1 MTASTTATPSRLT
14 GVFVSLLVVVFVGC
28 RPAPA
33 SPELSAEDIAAI
45 RATTDRWE
53 AAVRAGHWEA
63 AAATFT
69 EDAVL
74 RFADTVHEGR
84 PAILRFH
91 QAMPPWTPERNIHID
106 EIRGRG
112 DMAFV
117 MGHSTVTPDAG
128 GEPVVVSRYLD
139 IRLRQPDGTWLFYR
153 DLVSPVPPPIA
164 PEVK

>member
-1 MTASTTATPSRLT
+1 MTASSRATPSRPMR
-14 GVFVSLLVVVFVGC
+14 VSVALLVVVLAGC
-28 RPAPA
+28 RPAPS

-45 RATTDRWE
+45 SATTDRWE
-53 AAVRAGHWEA
+53 AAVRAGNWEG

-74 RFADTVHEGR
+74 RFADTMHEGR
-84 PAILRFH
+84 AAILKFH
-91 QAMPPWTPERNIHID
+91 QAMPPWTPERTIHID

-117 MGHSTVTPDAG
+117 MGHSTVTSGTG

-153 DLVSPVPPPIA
+153 DVVSPVPA
-164 PEVK
+164 PLIK

>member
-1 MTASTTATPSRLT
+1 M
-14 GVFVSLLVVVFVGC
+14 
-28 RPAPA
+28 
-33 SPELSAEDIAAI
+33 AAI

-53 AAVRAGHWEA
+53 AAVRAGNWED

-74 RFADTVHEGR
+74 RFANTVHEGR
-84 PAILRFH
+84 PAILKFH
-91 QAMPPWTPERNIHID
+91 QAMPPWTPERSIHID

-117 MGHSTVTPDAG
+117 MGHSTVTPSAG
-128 GEPVVVSRYLD
+128 REPVVVGRYLD

-153 DLVSPVPPPIA
+153 DMVSPVPPPSA
-164 PEVK
+164 PQVK

>member
-1 MTASTTATPSRLT
+1 MIARASVL
-14 GVFVSLLVVVFVGC
+14 LLVVGLAGC
-28 RPAPA
+28 QPAPS

-53 AAVRAGHWEA
+53 AAVRAGHWDD

-74 RFADTVHEGR
+74 RFADTVHDGR
-84 PAILRFH
+84 PAILTFH
-91 QAMPPWTPERNIHID
+91 EAMTPWTPERSIHID

-112 DMAFV
+112 DMAYV
-117 MGHSTVTPDAG
+117 MGHSTVTPGAG
-128 GEPVVVSRYLD
+128 GKPVVVGRYLD

-153 DLVSPVPPPIA
+153 DMVSPVPPPIT